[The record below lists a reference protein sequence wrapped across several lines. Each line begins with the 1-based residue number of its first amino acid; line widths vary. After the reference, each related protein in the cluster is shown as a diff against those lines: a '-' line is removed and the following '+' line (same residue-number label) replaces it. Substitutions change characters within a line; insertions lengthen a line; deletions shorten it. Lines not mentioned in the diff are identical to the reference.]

1 MIKYHSFDV
10 SEFRDNTVIVT
21 DAKLPNLYSIYG
33 DNVFIL
39 PEAEFAKTFDYL
51 EKICAFCAEKNI
63 DKNGKIVAVGG
74 GSVGDVAGFASAI
87 YKRGIGFT
95 NYPTTLLAMA
105 DSSIGGKTAINLD
118 GVKNLV
124 GAYHNGDVVID
135 FNFLKTLDE
144 RQIINGWGE
153 IAKYTFISKSIEKEA
168 GKALQTAEKYT
179 ENLVKLCANFK
190 YNLTKLHPKDDLI
203 RRKLN
208 MGHTLG
214 HAIEMVYELPH
225 GTAVLN
231 GLYYELLIAERIFKL
246 SEKYL
251 QERRD
256 IIRTFTDVINIDIN
270 RLLPEL
276 MQDKKN
282 ANGKVCFVLPM
293 GGYITKEVYLSLD
306 EVKSFF

>member
-1 MIKYHSFDV
+1 MIKYGTFNVD
-10 SEFRDNTVIVT
+10 EFRDNTVIVT

-39 PEAEFAKTFDYL
+39 PEAEFAKTFEYL
-51 EKICAFCAEKNI
+51 QKICAFCAEKNI

-87 YKRGIGFT
+87 YKRGIDFV
-95 NYPTTLLAMA
+95 NYPTTLLAMS
-105 DSSIGGKTAINLD
+105 DSSIGGKTAINLE
-118 GVKNLV
+118 GIKNLV
-124 GAYHNGDVVID
+124 GAYHCGDVIID

-153 IAKYTFISKSIEKEA
+153 IAKYTFISKAIEKEA
-168 GKALQTAEKYT
+168 AKALLTKEKYT

-190 YNLTKLHPKDDLI
+190 FYLTKIHKTDDLI

-208 MGHTLG
+208 MGHTIG
-214 HAIEMVYELPH
+214 HAIEVEYELPH

-231 GLYYELLIAERIFKL
+231 GLYYELLIAEQVFKL
-246 SEKYL
+246 NEKFL

-256 IIRTFTDVINIDIN
+256 IIRSFTNVINIDIN
-270 RLLPEL
+270 RLMPE
-276 MQDKKN
+276 MRQDKKN
-282 ANGKVCFVLPM
+282 ENGKICFVLPM
-293 GGYITKEVYLSLD
+293 GGYQTKEVCLTPD
-306 EVKSFF
+306 EVKSYF